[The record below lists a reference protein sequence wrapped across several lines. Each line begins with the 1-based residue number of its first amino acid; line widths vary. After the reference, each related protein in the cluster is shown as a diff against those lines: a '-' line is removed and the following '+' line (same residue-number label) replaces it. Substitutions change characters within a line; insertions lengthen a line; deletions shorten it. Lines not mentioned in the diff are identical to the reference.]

1 MKNLLTK
8 NPHYVRC
15 IKPNDSK
22 ASNNFDY
29 QLCLHQVRYLGL
41 LENVRVKRAG
51 FCFRQKY
58 DKFLERYKMLADAT
72 WPNYNGEP
80 KDGCSKLMTAQ
91 EIVKEEFQLGKTKIF
106 VRNPLTLFQLEEDRN
121 KCKQKLITSIK
132 ANYLSHFYM
141 VRYEEMRKSQVK
153 ISASYRGF
161 AANKK
166 FKTMK
171 NAEIKIAARMK
182 GFLAR
187 KRYVVL
193 RKKLPKYSAPIVQR
207 ATRNLL
213 TRAFLKKMAEATK
226 KSGISWRQVDWPKS
240 PSRFAKISKDI
251 LNWYIH
257 YAAKKYRKGL
267 KPERKLLLEEKGLA
281 EDLFKGKKVTYPS
294 TLQKNYKAD
303 QIGLSNTPY
312 WSKITEGGEKV
323 IIGVKVQKVN
333 KGDSKLVER
342 ELIITDKAII
352 TIEKGKLKARIGLEG
367 INGFSVSTKKDNV
380 LIIHCPQEKKRRYLE
395 YIA

>member
-1 MKNLLTK
+1 
-8 NPHYVRC
+8 
-15 IKPNDSK
+15 
-22 ASNNFDY
+22 
-29 QLCLHQVRYLGL
+29 
-41 LENVRVKRAG
+41 
-51 FCFRQKY
+51 
-58 DKFLERYKMLADAT
+58 
-72 WPNYNGEP
+72 
-80 KDGCSKLMTAQ
+80 MTAQ

-380 LIIHCPQEKKRRYLE
+380 LIIHCPQEKKGDIWNILPDTNSLIEIVVRMHRFMETNLKKKPSLK
-395 YIA
+395 IADNFTSFNGKGNTNIKFEEDTTGTLPELSFKKGSGKDDVVCVIPANA